1 MMKDWVRATI
11 VAVLTALAASVAE
24 LLDRGG
30 STTALVV
37 LTGFVALGE
46 LVVLRPPHRAALPLA
61 YAFMLVLV
69 RATSPAECILAF
81 AVAELVVLP
90 LRTEAWSERV
100 RASVEHFGAGIVA
113 LGVYRLADSIDGLS
127 PTPRMLSALALS
139 GVAIIVVHEVS
150 AFSRS
155 YRLPPIGGADLALVA
170 SGMLMAIGFRGV
182 EARESVGLW
191 SVALFS
197 IPLLSAWY
205 SFERLAVISR
215 TSAQTIEALSVVPE
229 MAGLATPGHA
239 ARVADLS
246 VLVGDRL
253 GLRRRDLDDLRAAA
267 LLHHLGHLCLDAEEV
282 RDRPIEPAEV
292 AEKGAEILRQTD
304 LAKAGDLLATDDLH
318 LGGQILRVV
327 SAYDD
332 LVTSGTPVDTAVDAL
347 YSGPGFVYDPRV
359 LEALDATVAPS
370 AVSPVGA
377 TAG

>member
-1 MMKDWVRATI
+1 MRVAI
-11 VAVLTALAASVAE
+11 VAVLTALAAAVAE
-24 LLDRGG
+24 LLDHGG
-30 STTALVV
+30 ATTALVV
-37 LTGFVALGE
+37 LTGVVALGE

-69 RATSPAECILAF
+69 RAASPAECIVAF
-81 AVAELVVLP
+81 AIAELVVLP
-90 LRTEAWSERV
+90 LRTEVWNERV
-100 RASVEHFGAGIVA
+100 RASIEHFGAGIVA
-113 LGVYRLADSIDGLS
+113 LGVYRVADSIEAFT
-127 PTPRMLSALALS
+127 PTPRMLTALALS
-139 GVAIIVVHEVS
+139 GVAMIVVHELTVF
-150 AFSRS
+150 ARS
-155 YRLPPIGGADLALVA
+155 YRFPPVGGADLALVA

-182 EARESVGLW
+182 QARQSVGLW

-197 IPLLSAWY
+197 IPLLAAWY

-229 MAGLATPGHA
+229 MAGLSSHGHA

-246 VLVGDRL
+246 VRVGDAL

-304 LAKAGDLLATDDLH
+304 LARAGDLLATDDLH

-332 LVTSGTPVDTAVDAL
+332 LVIAGVSTEHAIDAL

-359 LEALDATVAPS
+359 LEALDAIVAPS
-370 AVSPVGA
+370 AVSPAGA